1 MQTSLLLSQF
11 FRHPASI
18 GSLVSSSPA
27 LAQTMVKALPS
38 EVKRVVELGPG
49 RGPITQALLDH
60 GIAPENLLTLEAD
73 ASLAQA
79 LRRRL
84 PHVQTV
90 TADARFVPFVLR
102 DLGWPNQVDAVVSSL
117 PLRNMAP
124 HALEF
129 LLGSVDR
136 VLRPGGSLI
145 QYTYGL
151 RAPIADSACR
161 ELGWRQYQLETVW
174 KNLPPARVFRFVK
187 GVTVRS

>member
-1 MQTSLLLSQF
+1 MHTSLLLSQF
-11 FRHPASI
+11 FRHPAAI

-27 LAQTMVKALPS
+27 LAQAMVNALPS
-38 EVKRVVELGPG
+38 DVSRVVELGPG
-49 RGPITQALLDH
+49 RGPITQALLNR
-60 GIAPENLLTLEAD
+60 GIDAENLLTLEAD
-73 ASLAQA
+73 ASLAKS
-79 LRRRL
+79 LRHRL
-84 PHVQTV
+84 PHVRTV

-102 DLGWPNQVDAVVSSL
+102 DLGWPTQVDAVVSSL

-124 HALEF
+124 HELEF

-151 RAPIADSACR
+151 RAPIDDATCR
-161 ELGWRQYQLETVW
+161 KLSWRQYQLETVW

-187 GVTVRS
+187 GVTVRP